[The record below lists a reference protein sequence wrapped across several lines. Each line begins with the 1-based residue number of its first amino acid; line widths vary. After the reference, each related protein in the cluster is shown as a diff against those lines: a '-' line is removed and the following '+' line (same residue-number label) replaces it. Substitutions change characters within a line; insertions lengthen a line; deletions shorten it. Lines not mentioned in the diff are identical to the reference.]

1 MKREKLVF
9 SLILFVGLIL
19 SFSSTYAQDP
29 GAPDTVYFTTKYNGL
44 FYPLPSGPGLAFIHI
59 NFFND
64 DSVAG
69 ISAPFIFSGPLA
81 YDSVSFRDS
90 RVDSL
95 EYHPVND
102 SLISQKKV
110 LIGAIPVKEEY
121 IPPGRGYLTTLCFR
135 ITSDTGTVTVDTS
148 FFPPNN
154 RLTFVTAE
162 PQGYTPVFV
171 KAVIPITAYKPG
183 DANHDMNVNVTD
195 VIHLINYLFKGG
207 PPPDPSVSGDVNG
220 DCKLDVTDVIYLINY
235 LFKGGPALK
244 PGCAW

>member
-1 MKREKLVF
+1 MKGKRLVF
-9 SLILFVGLIL
+9 FLTLFMGLIF
-19 SFSSTYAQDP
+19 SFSSVYSQDP
-29 GAPDTVYFTTKYNGL
+29 GVPDTVYFTTNHNGL

-69 ISAPFIFSGPLA
+69 ISAPFIFSGPVA
-81 YDSVSFRDS
+81 YDSVSFRES

-102 SLISQKKV
+102 SLISQKKI

-121 IPPGRGYLTTLCFR
+121 IPPGRGYLATLCFR
-135 ITSDTGTVTVDTS
+135 ITSDTGTVTVDTM

-162 PQGYTPVFV
+162 PAGYTPVFV
-171 KAVIPITAYKPG
+171 KTTIPITAYKPG
-183 DANHDMNVNVTD
+183 DANHDMSVNVTD
-195 VIHLINYLFKGG
+195 VIHLINYMFKGG
-207 PPPDPSVSGDVNG
+207 PEPYPLVAADV
-220 DCKLDVTDVIYLINY
+220 DASCDIRVADVIYLINY
-235 LFKGGPALK
+235 LFKGGPAPK
-244 PGCAW
+244 PGCVW